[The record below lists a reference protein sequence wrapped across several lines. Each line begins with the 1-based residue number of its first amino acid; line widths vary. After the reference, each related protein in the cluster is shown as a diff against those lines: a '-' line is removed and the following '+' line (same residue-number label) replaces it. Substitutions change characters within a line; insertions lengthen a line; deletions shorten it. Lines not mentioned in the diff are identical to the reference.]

1 MDNWKNILDENI
13 LKTNINFAAV
23 FVMNYECLKEFVIE
37 QVRDFYSEHFYMDGD
52 RIVCEESNAYKEK
65 VRALDKNLENA
76 SLKWFM
82 DAEAIT
88 QEDYDRYQIIRKKR
102 NDITHKLLKNLNEG
116 FGEEDVQLFGDM
128 MRIYNKLD
136 KWWMN
141 EIEIPTS
148 ADDIPED
155 YDRNGVCGGQAL
167 ILSIINEII
176 FGNEGDKYKELLNEF
191 MKSDM
196 SDLV

>member
-1 MDNWKNILDENI
+1 MDNWKNILNENI

-37 QVRDFYSEHFYMDGD
+37 QVRNFYSEHFYMDGD
-52 RIVCEESNAYKEK
+52 RFVCEESNAYKEK

-116 FGEEDVQLFGDM
+116 FCEEDVQLFGDM
-128 MRIYNKLD
+128 MQIYNKLD
-136 KWWMN
+136 KWWIN

-148 ADDIPED
+148 ADDIPEG

-191 MKSDM
+191 MKKMICS
-196 SDLV
+196 V